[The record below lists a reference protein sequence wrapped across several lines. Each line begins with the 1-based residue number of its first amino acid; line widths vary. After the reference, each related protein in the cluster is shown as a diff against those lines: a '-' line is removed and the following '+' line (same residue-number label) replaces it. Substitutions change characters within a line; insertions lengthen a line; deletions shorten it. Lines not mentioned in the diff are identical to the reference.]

1 MSINRKAAAVTERVA
16 VFIEFDQTLTGG
28 AIGNATAAQ
37 EGAGYDQPNVQSAI
51 DDMWAK
57 ALVIPGTVYQ
67 TVSATN
73 PGVAPTV
80 STSQTVQL
88 TIAGTPTAN
97 GNITV
102 AGINVAVL
110 TSDAATGVAA
120 KIATALAGQAFIS
133 SASAAGAVVT
143 YTYIDANAHPV
154 DNKVQN
160 GITMTTKTTTYGGK
174 PGYLGYGSWEL
185 LGSETKYTRTIY
197 SWLRIA

>member
-1 MSINRKAAAVTERVA
+1 MSINRQAAGVTERNA
-16 VFIEFDQTLTGG
+16 NFIEFDQTRTGG
-28 AIGNATAAQ
+28 AIGNPTTAQ
-37 EGAGYDQPNVQSAI
+37 ENEGYGEPNVQSAI
-51 DDMWAK
+51 DDMWEK

-67 TVSATN
+67 TVSAVN
-73 PGVAPTV
+73 PGTAPTV

-97 GNITV
+97 GNLTV

-110 TSDAATGVAA
+110 TSDAATGVAT
-120 KIATALAGQAFIS
+120 KIAAALATQGFIS
-133 SASAAGAVVT
+133 SAAAAGAVVT
-143 YTYIDANAHPV
+143 YSYVDSNAHPV

-160 GITMTTKTTTYGGK
+160 GITMSTKTTTYGGK

>member
-1 MSINRKAAAVTERVA
+1 MSINRQAAAVTERVA
-16 VFIEFDQTLTGG
+16 AFIEFDQSLTGG
-28 AIGNATAAQ
+28 AIGNATAEQ
-37 EGAGYDQPNVQSAI
+37 EGNGYDQPNVQSAI
-51 DDMWAK
+51 DDIWAK

-73 PGVAPTV
+73 PGIAPTV

-88 TIAGTPTAN
+88 TITGTPTAN
-97 GNITV
+97 GNLTV
-102 AGINVAVL
+102 AGVAVAVL
-110 TSDAATGVAA
+110 TSDTATGVAT
-120 KIATALAGQAFIS
+120 KISTTLAAQGFIS
-133 SASAAGAVVT
+133 SASVAGAVVT
-143 YTYIDANAHPV
+143 YSYVDSNAHPV

-160 GITMTTKTTTYGGK
+160 GITMSTKTTTYGGT

>member
-1 MSINRKAAAVTERVA
+1 MSINRNAAGVTEHTA
-16 VFIEFDQTLTGG
+16 DFITFNQDRTGG
-28 AIGNATAAQ
+28 VIGNATADQ
-37 EGAGYDQPNVQSAI
+37 ENDGYDLPNIQSAI
-51 DDMWAK
+51 DDIWEK

-73 PGVAPTV
+73 PAVAPTV
-80 STSQTVQL
+80 SNSQTVQL
-88 TIAGTPTAN
+88 TFAGTPTAN
-97 GNITV
+97 GNINV
-102 AGINVAVL
+102 AGVAIAVL
-110 TSDAATGVAA
+110 TSDTATSVAT
-120 KIATALAGQAFIS
+120 KVATALASQTFIS

-143 YTYIDANAHPV
+143 YTYNDANNHPV

-160 GITMTTKTTTYGGK
+160 GLTMTTKTTVYGGS